1 MRSLVISLV
10 AVFAFSVTNVNAGS
24 YVQLSS
30 SLANPI
36 LDISGSAHG
45 YSGNN
50 LEPGAHLTA
59 IILKEASLTHAD
71 LAGAML
77 TGATLTGSKLL
88 RTSFAN
94 ATLTGANLDNANLR
108 FANFNDAGVV
118 GASFAAANLYGA
130 NFAGVSLTG
139 VDFGFADLRAA
150 NLTGATN
157 LSTVLG
163 TVYYDTNTI
172 FDGSSVNGGSIPFD
186 PTSAEGWVLVPEPST
201 GLLLGMGLVGLV
213 TLRRR

>member
-10 AVFAFSVTNVNAGS
+10 AVFALSVANANAAS
-24 YVQLSS
+24 YVQLSG
-30 SLANPI
+30 SLVNSV
-36 LDISGSAHG
+36 LDTSGSAHG
-45 YSGNN
+45 YSGAN

-71 LAGAML
+71 LAGATL

-88 RTSFAN
+88 QSSFRN

-108 FANFNDAGVV
+108 HANFNNAGVV

-139 VDFGFADLRAA
+139 VDLGFADLRAA
-150 NLTGATN
+150 NLTDATN
-157 LSTVLG
+157 LSTVFG

-172 FDGSSVNGGSIPFD
+172 FDGASADGGSTPFD
-186 PTSAEGWVLVPEPST
+186 PTTAEGWVLVPEPST